1 MPLVTALDAVPAVR
15 PVLGLFEGV
24 CTGAVDGY
32 ARIAGKPAM
41 TLLHLGAGFANGMAD
56 LHNALRVHS
65 PILNVVGDHSSGSFP
80 TMRPSPVTSASP
92 TGSS

>member
-1 MPLVTALDAVPAVR
+1 MTALDAVPAVR

-24 CTGAVDGY
+24 CTGAADGC

-56 LHNALRVHS
+56 LHNALRAYS
-65 PILNVVGDHSSGSFP
+65 PILNVVGDHSSGSFSA
-80 TMRPSPVTSASP
+80 TRLSPVTSTSP